1 MSSTR
6 TAVRPFGVSLVA
18 ATMIACLA
26 SPAAAQTDPNP
37 GAITIAGAMDFTNAY
52 MFRGI
57 PQDESGIIMQ
67 PYFDLGLALRS
78 ADHGLKSVGVN
89 FGTWN
94 SLHTGDAG
102 LDGPSERLW
111 YESDFYATVGFGF
124 GGGMSVGATYTAYTS
139 PNSMFTTVKEILFKV
154 GADDSAYLGKFS
166 LKPYAVFAFEF
177 DTEPGVGQA
186 DAGLEAGK
194 YLELGVAPGYGFPHG
209 SVSVPVKV
217 GLSMGDYYETVD
229 LVAGTSEDETFG
241 FFSIAG
247 SVTIPFTAMPTKFGS
262 WNVHGGVEYQR
273 LGDRNALIL
282 GAITDADGPE
292 HNQVI
297 YTIGVGFTY

>member
-6 TAVRPFGVSLVA
+6 TAVRPLEVSLA
-18 ATMIACLA
+18 AVTMIACLA
-26 SPAAAQTDPNP
+26 SPAAAQNDPNP

-57 PQDESGIIMQ
+57 PQDESGVIMQ

-78 ADHGLKSVGVN
+78 ADQGLKSLGVN

-102 LDGPSERLW
+102 LDGSTGRLW
-111 YESDFYATVGFGF
+111 YESDFYATLALGF
-124 GGGMSVGATYTAYTS
+124 GGGMSAGATYTAYTS
-139 PNSMFTTVKEILFKV
+139 PNGLFTTVKEISFRV
-154 GADDSAYLGKFS
+154 GADDSAYLGQFS
-166 LKPYAVFAFEF
+166 LKPYALFAFEL

-186 DAGLEAGK
+186 DGGLEAGK
-194 YLELGVAPGYGFPHG
+194 YLELGVAPGYSFSHG
-209 SVSVPVKV
+209 SVSVPLKV

-229 LVAGTSEDETFG
+229 PLAGTSEDETFG

-247 SVTIPFTAMPTKFGS
+247 SVSIPFTAMPTKFGT

-282 GAITDADGPE
+282 GNITGADGPE
-292 HNQVI
+292 NNQVI
-297 YTIGVGFTY
+297 YSVGVGFTY